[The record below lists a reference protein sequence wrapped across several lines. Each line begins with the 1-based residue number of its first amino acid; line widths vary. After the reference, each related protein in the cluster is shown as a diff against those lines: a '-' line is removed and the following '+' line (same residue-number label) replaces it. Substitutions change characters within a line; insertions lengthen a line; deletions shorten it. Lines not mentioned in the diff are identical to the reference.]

1 MGRFILM
8 RMRWFAVAA
17 CFLLPCY
24 FAGQEA
30 QVQPA
35 PEAPIPTKPAPPET
49 ATPPAPA
56 ATTPATNLPAA
67 AEKLAVPRNAQDFKF
82 TNVDLELLRQVN
94 AFDSYMDE
102 KGWVY
107 NDPETNA
114 YLESIGLSLVPRETP
129 ENVLWRFRAIRDLEI
144 NAFALPNGSIYVTTG
159 LLSRMEN
166 EAQLAGVLAHEVTH
180 VTNRHTYLEYRS
192 ARKKM
197 VAIDVMVA
205 AASAASYGG
214 VNPGIVNAMGNLAPL
229 ILVGTIFGY
238 SREMEHEADVY
249 AVNTLYLHGYDL
261 RQFSR
266 GFELLKKG
274 PEVDL
279 SEEPEFWAS
288 HPKLADRVKYVATT
302 AARLQPSPAGWRVE
316 EAAYRSSTRN
326 VIRHNAGLA
335 MLLGRPR
342 TAVAIAQRLAAD
354 EPNNAEN
361 LVLLGDAYRTLG
373 ARTPLP
379 NDDELKEKA
388 KDKARERIRRMTV
401 PEYDK
406 ALLADPHGTERWEA
420 NTVRSEEAFH
430 KALAIDPKNAT
441 AHRGLGFLAER
452 RNQSTVAL
460 EEFRKYLELSP
471 GANDYRQIKLHIDN
485 LEKQA
490 SRPSPAEEPKPAS

>member
-1 MGRFILM
+1 M
-8 RMRWFAVAA
+8 
-17 CFLLPCY
+17 
-24 FAGQEA
+24 
-30 QVQPA
+30 
-35 PEAPIPTKPAPPET
+35 
-49 ATPPAPA
+49 
-56 ATTPATNLPAA
+56 
-67 AEKLAVPRNAQDFKF
+67 
-82 TNVDLELLRQVN
+82 
-94 AFDSYMDE
+94 
-102 KGWVY
+102 
-107 NDPETNA
+107 
-114 YLESIGLSLVPRETP
+114 
-129 ENVLWRFRAIRDLEI
+129 
-144 NAFALPNGSIYVTTG
+144 
-159 LLSRMEN
+159 
-166 EAQLAGVLAHEVTH
+166 
-180 VTNRHTYLEYRS
+180 
-192 ARKKM
+192 
-197 VAIDVMVA
+197 
-205 AASAASYGG
+205 
-214 VNPGIVNAMGNLAPL
+214 
-229 ILVGTIFGY
+229 
-238 SREMEHEADVY
+238 
-249 AVNTLYLHGYDL
+249 
-261 RQFSR
+261 
-266 GFELLKKG
+266 
-274 PEVDL
+274 
-279 SEEPEFWAS
+279 
-288 HPKLADRVKYVATT
+288 KYVATT